1 MPHISATLASNC
13 QEDDEGTFVTLKIN
27 SKFLAAS
34 PNGDLEATAG
44 AAFEPQT
51 WIMRR
56 IKGILINLRSKLTKM
71 TMMDTGEKVAFQSFY
86 GKYLC
91 AEPSGRVIADRLK
104 PLEWEHWTLIKV
116 SDYLP
121 LTGSLYSYDHESHKV
136 LWRRTNIMRE
146 ERPSFSRV
154 LMTVS

>member
-13 QEDDEGTFVTLKIN
+13 QDDDEGTYVTLKIN
-27 SKFLAAS
+27 SKFFAAS
-34 PNGDLEATAG
+34 PNGDLEVTAG
-44 AAFEPQT
+44 SAFEPQT

-56 IKGILINLRSKLTKM
+56 IKGIFDQSRSKLTKM
-71 TMMDTGEKVAFQSFY
+71 TTDTGEKVVFQSFY

-91 AEPSGRVIADRLK
+91 AEPSGRVIADRLR
-104 PLEWEHWTLIKV
+104 PLEWEYWTLIKV

-136 LWRRTNIMRE
+136 LWRTTNIMRE